1 VRVAYV
7 HTGTWPSPSPSTTFV
22 TYNAAA
28 LAEVC
33 GGCTLYVRSGGG
45 FPPARV
51 LREGFGME
59 MPGGLRVE
67 AIRRLLGFT
76 NRLFL
81 GRAERLV
88 RREHGSRGLD
98 AVITRNVT
106 FLPRLV
112 RLRRELGVPVIFES
126 HDFHA
131 DISRRDDGGSA
142 RRQRLERKWL
152 PGVSSLVCLHSR
164 QAKLYRDV
172 FPGLRIDVAG
182 TGAPEPAPR
191 KSPGDRLAYVGSL
204 DPHKG
209 LGLLLRAVESSRHR
223 PPLLVAGGKSPRE
236 VEAFRARASRLAPN
250 VELEVTGWLDK
261 PGLSRCLAGAA
272 AGVLPLRDTF
282 FNRNLTSPLKLFDYY
297 AHGIPVIAAD
307 LPALRELVDEGGT
320 GLFFPP
326 GDPAALAAAIDR
338 LWSDGALRESMSR
351 QALLCARRR
360 LWSRR
365 AERLAGL
372 VRELEAG

>member
-1 VRVAYV
+1 MRIAYV

-33 GGCTLYVRSGGG
+33 GGCTLYVRRGGG
-45 FPPARV
+45 SPPAQV
-51 LREGFGME
+51 LRQGFGMD
-59 MPGGLRVE
+59 MPEGLRVE

-81 GRAERLV
+81 ARAEKLV
-88 RREHGSRGLD
+88 RREHRSRGLD
-98 AVITRNVT
+98 AVMTRNVT

-112 RLRRELGVPVIFES
+112 RMRRELGVPVIFES

-131 DISRRDDGGSA
+131 DISLRDDGGSA
-142 RRQRLERKWL
+142 RRQRLEREWL
-152 PGVSSLVCLHSR
+152 PEVSGLVCLQSR
-164 QAKLYRDV
+164 QAELYRGV
-172 FPGLRIDVAG
+172 FPDLRIDVAG
-182 TGAPEPAPR
+182 TGAPMVGPPD
-191 KSPGDRLAYVGSL
+191 SPGDGLAYVGSL

-209 LGLLLRAVESSRHR
+209 LDLLLQAAEASRQR
-223 PPLLVAGGKSPRE
+223 PPLLVAGGKSSAE

-250 VELEVTGWLDK
+250 VRVEVTGWLDK
-261 PGLSRCLAGAA
+261 PGLSRCLHRAA
-272 AGVLPLRDTF
+272 VGVLPLRDTF

-297 AHGIPVIAAD
+297 AHGIPVVSSD
-307 LPALRELVDEGGT
+307 LPALRELVDDGGT

-326 GDPAALAAAIDR
+326 GDSKALAGVIDR
-338 LWSDGALRESMSR
+338 LCSDDVLLATLRRGAL
-351 QALLCARRR
+351 QKARRR
-360 LWSRR
+360 RWTGR
-365 AERLAGL
+365 AEKLAGL